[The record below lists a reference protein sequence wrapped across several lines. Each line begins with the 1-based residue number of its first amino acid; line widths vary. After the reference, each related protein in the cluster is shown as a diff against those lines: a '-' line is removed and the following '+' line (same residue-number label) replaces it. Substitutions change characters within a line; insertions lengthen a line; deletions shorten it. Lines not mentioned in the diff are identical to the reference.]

1 MDEAGGFEA
10 EKRKLCPRG
19 SDFKWIDQ
27 FPYYP
32 TYRYHPYRSQI
43 GACFSLLAGFIFF
56 VRLVSSTINWFDLPP
71 VVTEAREQFARDP
84 TDTYELPRIGVQFRQ
99 NGWKPFN
106 DPRYIAITFD
116 QGVIQKSGNVTY
128 TSLGGKECS
137 FIDKDGR
144 LIADDARCPS
154 ASDTSETQ
162 KAYLQGDFHDVTF
175 AFVRARLIRCNNG
188 TDIEGKPL
196 PGMCMMPSEIDRLV
210 YNGVLYLFE
219 QEEDMRVNDLVPFM
233 RIRQWRREFV
243 SGLHLSTDVYFTIRQ
258 VIRDARFIFDAYLPG
273 FQSGLSFMLLD
284 DYQET
289 YTDFDEDAAQYSAF
303 YFRLSREMVV
313 QRRSNVSLF
322 ALFEAW
328 GAIGFFLYLV
338 FGLTAIK
345 WNTWRFN
352 RQVRGLDIRKLDRD
366 QFTPFGRLID
376 KSFQMPREYQDMS
389 AGD

>member
-1 MDEAGGFEA
+1 
-10 EKRKLCPRG
+10 
-19 SDFKWIDQ
+19 
-27 FPYYP
+27 
-32 TYRYHPYRSQI
+32 
-43 GACFSLLAGFIFF
+43 
-56 VRLVSSTINWFDLPP
+56 
-71 VVTEAREQFARDP
+71 
-84 TDTYELPRIGVQFRQ
+84 
-99 NGWKPFN
+99 
-106 DPRYIAITFD
+106 
-116 QGVIQKSGNVTY
+116 
-128 TSLGGKECS
+128 
-137 FIDKDGR
+137 
-144 LIADDARCPS
+144 
-154 ASDTSETQ
+154 
-162 KAYLQGDFHDVTF
+162 
-175 AFVRARLIRCNNG
+175 
-188 TDIEGKPL
+188 
-196 PGMCMMPSEIDRLV
+196 MMPSEIDRLV

>member
-1 MDEAGGFEA
+1 M
-10 EKRKLCPRG
+10 
-19 SDFKWIDQ
+19 
-27 FPYYP
+27 
-32 TYRYHPYRSQI
+32 
-43 GACFSLLAGFIFF
+43 
-56 VRLVSSTINWFDLPP
+56 
-71 VVTEAREQFARDP
+71 
-84 TDTYELPRIGVQFRQ
+84 
-99 NGWKPFN
+99 
-106 DPRYIAITFD
+106 
-116 QGVIQKSGNVTY
+116 
-128 TSLGGKECS
+128 
-137 FIDKDGR
+137 
-144 LIADDARCPS
+144 
-154 ASDTSETQ
+154 
-162 KAYLQGDFHDVTF
+162 TF

-313 QRRSNVSLF
+313 QVNDRRCRHRPTAVSSSTASPSPPPAA
-322 ALFEAW
+322 ALERLALRAVRGVGRDRLLPLPRLRADGDQVEHVALQPP
-328 GAIGFFLYLV
+328 GAGARHPQARPRPVHAL
-338 FGLTAIK
+338 
-345 WNTWRFN
+345 RPPH
-352 RQVRGLDIRKLDRD
+352 RQVLPDAAGVPGHERR
-366 QFTPFGRLID
+366 RL
-376 KSFQMPREYQDMS
+376 REVG
-389 AGD
+389 AGG

>member
-1 MDEAGGFEA
+1 M
-10 EKRKLCPRG
+10 
-19 SDFKWIDQ
+19 
-27 FPYYP
+27 
-32 TYRYHPYRSQI
+32 
-43 GACFSLLAGFIFF
+43 
-56 VRLVSSTINWFDLPP
+56 
-71 VVTEAREQFARDP
+71 
-84 TDTYELPRIGVQFRQ
+84 
-99 NGWKPFN
+99 
-106 DPRYIAITFD
+106 
-116 QGVIQKSGNVTY
+116 
-128 TSLGGKECS
+128 
-137 FIDKDGR
+137 
-144 LIADDARCPS
+144 
-154 ASDTSETQ
+154 
-162 KAYLQGDFHDVTF
+162 TF

>member
-1 MDEAGGFEA
+1 M
-10 EKRKLCPRG
+10 
-19 SDFKWIDQ
+19 
-27 FPYYP
+27 
-32 TYRYHPYRSQI
+32 
-43 GACFSLLAGFIFF
+43 
-56 VRLVSSTINWFDLPP
+56 
-71 VVTEAREQFARDP
+71 
-84 TDTYELPRIGVQFRQ
+84 
-99 NGWKPFN
+99 
-106 DPRYIAITFD
+106 
-116 QGVIQKSGNVTY
+116 
-128 TSLGGKECS
+128 
-137 FIDKDGR
+137 
-144 LIADDARCPS
+144 
-154 ASDTSETQ
+154 
-162 KAYLQGDFHDVTF
+162 TF

-313 QRRSNVSLF
+313 QVNDRRCHLHHHLHHPHLAPIRRPPLLLQRRSNVSLF

>member
-1 MDEAGGFEA
+1 M
-10 EKRKLCPRG
+10 
-19 SDFKWIDQ
+19 
-27 FPYYP
+27 
-32 TYRYHPYRSQI
+32 
-43 GACFSLLAGFIFF
+43 
-56 VRLVSSTINWFDLPP
+56 
-71 VVTEAREQFARDP
+71 
-84 TDTYELPRIGVQFRQ
+84 
-99 NGWKPFN
+99 
-106 DPRYIAITFD
+106 
-116 QGVIQKSGNVTY
+116 
-128 TSLGGKECS
+128 
-137 FIDKDGR
+137 
-144 LIADDARCPS
+144 
-154 ASDTSETQ
+154 
-162 KAYLQGDFHDVTF
+162 TF

-313 QRRSNVSLF
+313 QVHGRRCHLHHHRRHPHPIRRPPLQCS
-322 ALFEAW
+322 
-328 GAIGFFLYLV
+328 GAR
-338 FGLTAIK
+338 TS
-345 WNTWRFN
+345 RSS
-352 RQVRGLDIRKLDRD
+352 RCSRRGAR
-366 QFTPFGRLID
+366 
-376 KSFQMPREYQDMS
+376 S
-389 AGD
+389 ASSSTSSSG